1 MPKFINT
8 QKKDT
13 IDSLVQGFNDLVI
26 PFYMHL
32 DKKGTPTTYF
42 HINKSQSTLDEGSK
56 IPYSLYGNDSPIKYD
71 KIYDFFIYGLQ
82 EIITELDLGDWGMEA
97 NPIEGEATILPNTIV
112 PFPNDYFII
121 DHLKHPLLFKVISV
135 TGDCLENGNNVYKI
149 SYKLD
154 NINHELIDFD
164 IADEYRML
172 IDNVNGEFKSIIRKT
187 DYEIIDEVEKTLTM
201 LKEYYVRLFYSERV
215 QTFIYEFRSKL
226 FYDPMMIEFL
236 SKHKL
241 IKGTEKYIYI
251 EQQTSLPRTFILDYD
266 KTFFRCL
273 EKRKV
278 TKDPI
283 IISTADFVDEP
294 LSILSSRK
302 EFYFK
307 LNYNTD
313 MVCEC
318 RYPLILFDYKVI
330 DRIKKG
336 EIDDLDESYN
346 RIIYKYFRRDKITPE
361 DIQILNDMDFAPTI
375 NLFYNIPIVIFCLE
389 SMIKE
394 ILTEK

>member
-1 MPKFINT
+1 MGKFINT
-8 QKKDT
+8 QKKET

-32 DKKGTPTTYF
+32 DKKATITTYF
-42 HINKSQSTLDEGSK
+42 HINKLESTLDEGSK
-56 IPYSLYGNDSPIKYD
+56 IPYSLYGKDSPLRYD

-82 EIITELDLGDWGMEA
+82 QIIAELDLGDWGLEA
-97 NPIEGEATILPNTIV
+97 NTIEGEAIILPNTII
-112 PFPNDYFII
+112 PCPNDYFII
-121 DHLKHPLLFKVISV
+121 DHLKHPLLFKVTAV
-135 TGDCLENGNNVYKI
+135 TSDCLENGNNVYKI

-154 NINHELIDFD
+154 NIDHTLIDFD
-164 IADEYRML
+164 IADEYRM
-172 IDNVNGEFKSIIRKT
+172 IVDNVNGEYKSIIRNT
-187 DYEIIDEVEKTLTM
+187 DYEIIDDVEKTLTM
-201 LKEYYVRLFYSERV
+201 LKEYYVKLFYSERV
-215 QTFIYEFRSKL
+215 QTFIYEFRNKL

-251 EQQTSLPRTFILDYD
+251 AQQVSLPNTFILDYD

-273 EKRKV
+273 EKRKI

-283 IISTADFVDEP
+283 IYSTADFIDEP

-313 MVCEC
+313 VVCES
-318 RYPLILFDYKVI
+318 RYPLVLFDHKVI
-330 DRIKKG
+330 DKIKKG
-336 EIDDLDESYN
+336 EIDELDESYN
-346 RIIYKYFRRDKITPE
+346 RIIYKYFRHDKIKPE
-361 DIQILNDMDFAPTI
+361 DIKILNDIDFVPSI
-375 NLFYNIPIVIFCLE
+375 ELFYNIPVVIFCLE